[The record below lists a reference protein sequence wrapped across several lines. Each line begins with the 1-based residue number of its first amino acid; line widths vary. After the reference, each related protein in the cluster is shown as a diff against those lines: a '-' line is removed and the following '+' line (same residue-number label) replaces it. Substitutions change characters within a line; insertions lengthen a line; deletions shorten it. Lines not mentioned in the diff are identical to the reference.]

1 MSQRFDANT
10 YPLTSGVRLLE
21 ASAGTGKTFALAHLS
36 LRLITELGH
45 PLESLLVVTFTDAA
59 AEELRSRIG
68 LRFQVALQGLE
79 LLERNISPEPPD
91 PVLDGWWHRAADSA
105 TRRSWIRRLLVALEQ
120 LDRADI
126 TTIHGFCRRSLRRLV
141 LSHEAALEPLLET
154 DATALQA
161 EVVQDL
167 WQQQLLSLPV
177 DTLKVLRQRGLS
189 LASLA
194 RALALLDGEPHP
206 RLGDEAG
213 DVDPMLPLAEQI
225 DLWLAELWPTFLALW
240 NRDHPMLEDG
250 FRRAAEQWKALGFS
264 PTTPY
269 SARPRTDRC
278 GQINQWISGLCGVP
292 SLAEIA
298 SREKPLKEYF
308 HPGSWCRVARKCGE
322 ADPGLVA
329 PELQSAIADLW
340 DAPIERI
347 WRFLLQKGVR
357 ELSRRRRRR
366 GVITFSGLLAAMDP
380 GNGEA
385 SWLGELQQRYA
396 AVMVD
401 EFQDTDPVQWR
412 LLQRAFGDRSRHLL
426 LLVGDPKQAI
436 YRFRGGDLG
445 TYLAAR
451 DRVDRTDH
459 LLDNFRTTPPLMDGL
474 NQLLHPGLPQSQLP
488 VPAVRPLSA
497 AEPPEDVPVLQL
509 LLASTETPCT
519 RTSLEE
525 TLPDRLAALVQEQL
539 EQRSDLVLSDL
550 CLLVSRH
557 SQAAALRRAL
567 GARGIPTRLVT
578 QGDVLESEAALLLQW
593 FLDAL
598 ADPGDDGCL
607 RLLACSPLIGTSLER
622 ADPEA
627 DLDQLALRL
636 RLWGEAL
643 PRLGLLGCLS
653 DLLDGERMADLS
665 ERGRMLSDLQQA
677 ARLVQEAMHRNGL
690 NAATAADWLRRERLH
705 PTWPVPESRQ
715 PHSDLADQAV
725 AVVTVHRSKGLE
737 YPVVICPY
745 LWQSPRSPEGPLWRQ
760 PGHGDWLIC
769 VDPHWG
775 QGASVSQ
782 VAEAEALAEGERLA
796 YVAVTR
802 ACRQL
807 FLVWARA
814 TGQEGSPLSAWLF
827 GASAID
833 QAIAT
838 LTDERLRQALEERQ
852 VPILLRE
859 LPEGGDIAER
869 WRPAPP
875 ADDQPPVVGPTP
887 VRIDRSWSRASYSA
901 WTVSSDDSFHHELG
915 RDRDPGAEE
924 ALDAERDTV
933 WPDSGPL
940 AAFPRGAAAG
950 DCLHRILEQLPFR
963 ADPSASTCE
972 RQELIAAELRRA
984 GLDFALAEMVLE
996 GLDQVLQTP
1005 LGGPLGELA
1014 LADIRPDQR
1023 LHELSFDLPVQEVRT
1038 ADLVDAFG
1046 ADPTARFGADYTDAL
1061 ASLAVNS
1068 RGFLT
1073 GSIDLVFR
1081 DPRQSCWWILDWKSN
1096 WIGERGPA
1104 GETDRCGPRHYHQ
1117 QAMEKQMIHHH
1128 YPLQAHLYMVALHRH
1143 LRWRLPDYDPHRHLG
1158 GYVYCFLRGM
1168 PGPGGHGSTPADA
1181 DWVGPGRIV
1190 EPVPLPR
1197 VLALDR
1203 ALGDPAP

>member
-1 MSQRFDANT
+1 MPQRFDANS

-68 LRFQVALQGLE
+68 QRLQVALQGLE
-79 LLERNISPEPPD
+79 QLERNISPEPPD
-91 PVLDGWWHRAADSA
+91 PVLGGWWDGATDSS
-105 TRRSWIRRLLVALEQ
+105 TRRLWIRRLLVALEQ

-141 LSHEAALEPLLET
+141 LSHGAALEPLLET

-167 WQQQLLSLPV
+167 WQQELLSLPV

-189 LASLA
+189 PDSLA
-194 RALALLDGEPHP
+194 RALARLDGEPHP
-206 RLGDEAG
+206 RLADEAG
-213 DVDPMLPLAEQI
+213 DVDPMLPLAGQI
-225 DLWLAELWPTFLALW
+225 DLWLAQLWPTFLDLW
-240 NRDHPMLEDG
+240 NRDHPLLEEG
-250 FRRAAEQWKALGFS
+250 FRRSAEQWKAEGIS
-264 PTTPY
+264 STTPY
-269 SARPRTDRC
+269 SARPKKDRC
-278 GQINQWISGLCGVP
+278 GQINQWIAGLSAVP

-298 SREKPLKEYF
+298 CWEKPLQEYF

-322 ADPGLVA
+322 ADPSLVA
-329 PELQSAIADLW
+329 AELQSAIGELW
-340 DAPIERI
+340 DAPIERV
-347 WRFLLQKGVR
+347 WRLLLRKGMR
-357 ELSRRRRRR
+357 ELSGRRRRR

-380 GNGEA
+380 GEGEA
-385 SWLGELQQRYA
+385 AWLVELQQRYA

-412 LLQRAFGDRSRHLL
+412 LLQRAFGERSSHLL

-451 DRVDRTDH
+451 ECVDRTDH
-459 LLDNFRTTPPLMDGL
+459 LLDNFRTTPPLMEGL
-474 NQLLHPGLPQSQLP
+474 NQLLDPGLPQSQLP
-488 VPAVRPLSA
+488 VPAVRPLST
-497 AEPPEDVPVLQL
+497 AEPPEDVPPLQL
-509 LLASTETPCT
+509 LLASSDTLST
-519 RTSLEE
+519 RTALEE
-525 TLPDRLAALVQEQL
+525 TLPDRLAALVLEQL
-539 EQRSDLVLSDL
+539 QSRSDLDLSDV

-557 SQAAALRRAL
+557 SQATALRRAL
-567 GARGIPTRLVT
+567 GACGIPTRLVT

-598 ADPGDDGCL
+598 ADPGDEGRL
-607 RLLACSPLIGTSLER
+607 RLLACSPLIGTAVEKPDSDE
-622 ADPEA
+622 

-665 ERGRMLSDLQQA
+665 ERGRMLADLQQA

-690 NAATAADWLRRERLH
+690 DAATAADWLRRERLH
-705 PTWPVPESRQ
+705 PSWPVPESRQ
-715 PHSDLADQAV
+715 PHSDLADQSV

-745 LWQSPRSPEGPLWRQ
+745 LWQTPRLPEGPLWRQ
-760 PGHGDWLIC
+760 TGQGDWLIR
-769 VDPHWG
+769 VNPHWG
-775 QGASVSQ
+775 QGALASQ
-782 VAEAEALAEGERLA
+782 EAAAEALAEGERLA

-807 FLVWARA
+807 FLVWTRA
-814 TGQEGSPLSAWLF
+814 SGQEGAPLPAWLF
-827 GASAID
+827 GASAVG

-838 LTDERLRQALEERQ
+838 LTDERLQQALEQRQ
-852 VPILLRE
+852 VPIVLRE
-859 LPEGGDIAER
+859 LPQGGGSFER
-869 WRPAPP
+869 WRPAP
-875 ADDQPPVVGPTP
+875 ALDDQPLVVGPTP
-887 VRIDRSWSRASYSA
+887 GRIDRSWSRASYSA
-901 WTVSSDDSFHHELG
+901 WTASSDDFYQHELG

-924 ALDAERDTV
+924 ALETERDTI

-940 AAFPRGAAAG
+940 AAFPRGATAG
-950 DCLHRILEQLPFR
+950 DCLHRILEQLSFR
-963 ADPSASTCE
+963 ADALASDGE

-984 GLDFALAEMVLE
+984 GLDSDLGEMVLE

-1005 LGGPLGELA
+1005 LGGSLGELA
-1014 LADIRPDQR
+1014 LAEITPDQR
-1023 LHELSFDLPVQEVRT
+1023 LHELSFDLPVQQVRT
-1038 ADLVDAFG
+1038 ADLVDAFR
-1046 ADPTARFGADYTDAL
+1046 ADPTARFGADYADAL

-1081 DPRQSCWWILDWKSN
+1081 DPRQSRWWVLDWKSN
-1096 WIGERGPA
+1096 WIGERRAA
-1104 GETDRCGPRHYHQ
+1104 GEADRCGPRHYHQ
-1117 QAMEKQMIHHH
+1117 QAMEEQMIQHH
-1128 YPLQAHLYMVALHRH
+1128 YPLQAHLYLVALHRH

-1168 PGPGGHGSTPADA
+1168 PGPAAADA
-1181 DWVGPGRIV
+1181 DSVGPGRIV

>member
-36 LRLITELGH
+36 LRLIAELGH

-79 LLERNISPEPPD
+79 QLERNISPEPPD
-91 PVLDGWWHRAADSA
+91 PVLDGWWQRAADSG
-105 TRRSWIRRLLVALEQ
+105 TRRLWIRRLLVALEQ

-167 WQQQLLSLPV
+167 WQQELLSLPV

-189 LASLA
+189 LASLT
-194 RALALLDGEPHP
+194 RALALLDGEPDP
-206 RLGDEAG
+206 RISVEAG
-213 DVDPMLPLAEQI
+213 DMDPIQPLAGQI

-240 NRDHPMLEDG
+240 NRDHPLLEDG
-250 FRRAAEQWKALGFS
+250 FRRSAEQWKAQGFS

-269 SARPRTDRC
+269 SARPRKDRC
-278 GQINQWISGLCGVP
+278 GQINQWIEGLSGVP

-298 SREKPLKEYF
+298 SWEKPLKEYF
-308 HPGSWCRVARKCGE
+308 HPGSWCRVARRCGE
-322 ADPGLVA
+322 ADPSLVA
-329 PELQSAIADLW
+329 PELQTAIADLW
-340 DAPIERI
+340 DAPIEGI

-357 ELSRRRRRR
+357 ELSSRRRRR

-380 GNGEA
+380 GEGKA
-385 SWLGELQQRYA
+385 AWLGELQQRYT

-412 LLQRAFGDRSRHLL
+412 LLQRAFGDRGRHLL

-459 LLDNFRTTPPLMDGL
+459 LLDNFRTTPPLMEGL
-474 NQLLHPGLPQSQLP
+474 NQLLQPGLPQSQLP

-497 AEPPEDVPVLQL
+497 AEPPEDVPALQL

-519 RTSLEE
+519 RTELEE
-525 TLPDRLAALVQEQL
+525 TLPDRLAALVLEQL
-539 EQRSDLVLSDL
+539 EQRSSLVLSDL

-557 SQAAALRRAL
+557 SQATALRRAL

-578 QGDVLESEAALLLQW
+578 QGDVLESESALLLQW

-598 ADPGDDGCL
+598 ADPGDDGRL
-607 RLLACSPLIGTSLER
+607 RLLACSPLIGISLEGT
-622 ADPEA
+622 DHDA

-705 PTWPVPESRQ
+705 PTRPVPESRQ

-760 PGHGDWLIC
+760 PGDGDWLIRC
-769 VDPHWG
+769 DPHWG
-775 QGASVSQ
+775 EGASVSQ
-782 VAEAEALAEGERLA
+782 VTAAEALAEGERLA

-814 TGQEGSPLSAWLF
+814 DGQEGAPLTAWLF
-827 GASAID
+827 GASAVG
-833 QAIAT
+833 QSIAT
-838 LTDERLRQALEERQ
+838 LTDERLRQELEERQ
-852 VPILLRE
+852 VPIVLRE
-859 LPEGGDIAER
+859 LPEGGGTAER
-869 WRPAPP
+869 WRPS
-875 ADDQPPVVGPTP
+875 PPVDQQPLVVGSAP

-901 WTVSSDDSFHHELG
+901 WTATSDDPLHHELG

-924 ALDAERDTV
+924 APDSEQDPI
-933 WPDSGPL
+933 WPDTGPL

-950 DCLHRILEQLPFR
+950 DCLHRILEQLPFKQ
-963 ADPSASTCE
+963 DPMTVECQ
-972 RQELIAAELRRA
+972 RQKLIAAELCRA
-984 GLDFALAEMVLE
+984 GLDSDLGEMVLE

-1005 LGGPLGELA
+1005 LGGALGELA
-1014 LADIRPDQR
+1014 LAEITPEQR
-1023 LHELSFDLPVQEVRT
+1023 LHELSFDLPVKQVRT
-1038 ADLVDAFG
+1038 ADLVNAFR
-1046 ADPTARFGADYTDAL
+1046 ADPTARFGADYMVEL

-1081 DPRQSCWWILDWKSN
+1081 DPRQPCWWVLDWKSN
-1096 WIGERGPA
+1096 WIGERRA
-1104 GETDRCGPRHYHQ
+1104 GGDTVRCGPRHYHQ
-1117 QAMEKQMIHHH
+1117 QAMEEQMIHHH
-1128 YPLQAHLYMVALHRH
+1128 YPLQAHLYLVALHRH
-1143 LRWRLPDYDPHRHLG
+1143 LRWRLPDYDPQRHLG

-1168 PGPGGHGSTPADA
+1168 PGPEQRNAANSDS
-1181 DWVGPGRIV
+1181 VGPGRIV

-1203 ALGDPAP
+1203 ALGDPVP